1 MRAPIRQQK
10 GDFMK
15 STKTAPRPD
24 VFTAPDLI
32 GDANA
37 EGIFA
42 ALQPLDQIAVLMDEK
57 WGADKLLRLV
67 SVETAARFGAA
78 KAKLDQAIAGN
89 NSDDV
94 ARRASVMVRGWQAM
108 DREASAAGAK
118 PISVDAWCWRDDLD
132 QAHAFVR
139 DAAESVAYSKQ
150 HPGVAVWS
158 MAEVVRLAETFNDEM
173 RNLGSKVKVLFPG
186 ATLSVRNREP
196 LDGEIPF

>member
-78 KAKLDQAIAGN
+78 KAKLDQAIAATLRSQLHIRSSTPALRFG
-89 NSDDV
+89 
-94 ARRASVMVRGWQAM
+94 AWPKLCGWQ
-108 DREASAAGAK
+108 K
-118 PISVDAWCWRDDLD
+118 
-132 QAHAFVR
+132 
-139 DAAESVAYSKQ
+139 
-150 HPGVAVWS
+150 
-158 MAEVVRLAETFNDEM
+158 
-173 RNLGSKVKVLFPG
+173 
-186 ATLSVRNREP
+186 LSTMK
-196 LDGEIPF
+196 